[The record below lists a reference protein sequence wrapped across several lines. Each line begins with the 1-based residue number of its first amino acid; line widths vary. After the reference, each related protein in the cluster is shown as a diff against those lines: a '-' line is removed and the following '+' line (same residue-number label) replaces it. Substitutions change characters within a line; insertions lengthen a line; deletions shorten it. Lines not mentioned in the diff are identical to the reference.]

1 MLALTMSHSGEGRRL
16 SPEEY
21 LAWERAQPE
30 KHEYVGGDVF
40 AMGGA
45 SLTHS
50 GLVANLVGELH
61 ALLRGKPC
69 VALPSDLRVRI
80 PSTGAYTYPD
90 VSIVCGRPELEDS
103 ARDTLLNPTVLIEVL
118 SPTTE
123 AYDRG
128 KKFEGYR
135 SIASLR
141 DYLLVSSTEI
151 LVEHFARQEDGAWL
165 LRVYRAG
172 ERVTLSIGVELSVD
186 ELYLDAFGEPTG
198 AAAAL

>member
-1 MLALTMSHSGEGRRL
+1 MSNPAENRRL
-16 SPEEY
+16 SVEEY

-30 KHEYVGGDVF
+30 KHEYVDGEVF
-40 AMGGA
+40 AMAGA
-45 SLTHS
+45 SLAHDTIV
-50 GLVANLVGELH
+50 GNAIGELRT
-61 ALLRGKPC
+61 LLRGKPC

-90 VSIVCGRPELEDS
+90 VSVVCGRPELEGA

-128 KKFEGYR
+128 KKFELYR

-151 LVEHFARQEDGAWL
+151 LVEHFVRQEDGAWL
-165 LRVYRAG
+165 LRVHRAG
-172 ERVTLSIGVELSVD
+172 ERVALSIGATLSVD

-198 AAAAL
+198 ATGAP